1 MRVLA
6 FAILAIALLTSCVS
20 NDLDERTKNALTD
33 GWRNLGALVAA
44 SVQYRDQ
51 NGHWP
56 GRPSDV
62 KALLADPTVVER
74 AERAVAFRA
83 QSRGLAFVDPRT
95 GEAAFIVANESTP
108 KKVVLVGGR
117 G

>member
-1 MRVLA
+1 MRVLTL
-6 FAILAIALLTSCVS
+6 AILTIALLTSCVS
-20 NDLDERTKNALTD
+20 NDLDERTKNAFTD

-62 KALLADPTVVER
+62 KSLLADPTVVER

-83 QSRGLAFVDPRT
+83 RSRGLAFINPRT
-95 GEAAFIVANESTP
+95 GETAFIVSDESTP
-108 KKVVLVGGR
+108 ENVVLVGG
-117 G
+117 GG